1 MSIWELSLIAISLAM
16 DAFAVA
22 VAKGPCMSDREI
34 VKKIG
39 MPFLFGVF
47 QMLMPIIGWFIG
59 AQLASKI
66 DAYDHWII
74 FGLLAYL
81 GINMIRNSKK
91 VEYGEDE
98 LIICQLL
105 TWREVFVLAIA
116 TSIDALAIGL
126 TLAFFD
132 INILAA
138 TGLIGIVAFILS
150 LAGVYL
156 GQQLKKIFAG
166 KAEVVGGVV
175 LVLIGLKILL
185 QHLQII

>member
-1 MSIWELSLIAISLAM
+1 MSIWELALIAISLAM

-22 VAKGPCMSDREI
+22 VAKGPCLSERELT
-34 VKKIG
+34 KKIG
-39 MPFLFGVF
+39 MPVLFGLF
-47 QMLMPIIGWFIG
+47 QMIMPIIGWLIG
-59 AQLASKI
+59 AQLAGKI

-81 GINMIRNSKK
+81 GLNMIRNGKK
-91 VEYGEDE
+91 EENDEDD
-98 LIICQLL
+98 LIICSLL
-105 TWREVFVLAIA
+105 TWREVLVLALA

-132 INILAA
+132 INIIAA
-138 TGLIGIVAFILS
+138 TSLIGIVAFVLS

-166 KAEVVGGVV
+166 EAEVVGGVV